1 MTNLNNDNRNLGI
14 NNEEEIMMI
23 KLNEKIEL
31 LMGAIKGELMEEVVD
46 MVVVYTVGDK
56 VVLSR
61 KNSVK
66 EEFRGKKAEIVDI
79 GGAATWKGYNYT
91 MKVEGHSEMEYGL
104 YDNIDHD
111 KTIALNIDILENNRL
126 NLEKNYLDGMCS
138 SRLTTNMH
146 RLMGVIEGELMDAP
160 VNTSLVEEYKE
171 RLADI
176 EFQII
181 KLLDMEEEDDMYD
194 YHYQVL
200 QLALK
205 SASEW
210 SVVLG
215 RRIKGRFQK
224 HWIKV
229 QGVQERAETI
239 LTRAN
244 KANLSKTL
252 EYFMEKGLHQEELYL
267 LNKYFEFVV
276 ELKTRKTY
284 DYQTVSKYAYELG
297 DKIKGYIK

>member
-1 MTNLNNDNRNLGI
+1 MSRIKSEIELLKSYIGEVK
-14 NNEEEIMMI
+14 NEEELKMV
-23 KLNEKIEL
+23 KVDVLNGVVVNELTDEERELVELNEKR
-31 LMGAIKGELMEEVVD
+31 ELMI
-46 MVVVYTVGDK
+46 M
-56 VVLSR
+56 
-61 KNSVK
+61 
-66 EEFRGKKAEIVDI
+66 A
-79 GGAATWKGYNYT
+79 
-91 MKVEGHSEMEYGL
+91 
-104 YDNIDHD
+104 
-111 KTIALNIDILENNRL
+111 
-126 NLEKNYLDGMCS
+126 
-138 SRLTTNMH
+138 
-146 RLMGVIEGELMDAP
+146 IEGELMDAP
-160 VNTSLVEEYKE
+160 VDMSLVEEYE
-171 RLADI
+171 EILAGI

-215 RRIKGRFQK
+215 RRIKGRYQK

-229 QGVQERAETI
+229 QGVQERADMI
-239 LTRAN
+239 LTDAYEQR
-244 KANLSKTL
+244 LSNSFK
-252 EYFMEKGLHQEELYL
+252 YFTENGLHQEELYL